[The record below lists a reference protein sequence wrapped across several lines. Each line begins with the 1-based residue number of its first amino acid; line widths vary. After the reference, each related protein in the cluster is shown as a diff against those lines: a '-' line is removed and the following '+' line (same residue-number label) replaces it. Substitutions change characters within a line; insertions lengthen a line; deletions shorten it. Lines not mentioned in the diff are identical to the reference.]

1 MSVAESS
8 PDTRT
13 AILEAATSLF
23 ARQGLDSTTIK
34 AIGQLAGVNPAL
46 LYYYFADKAALYDAV
61 LERLVSQFPAR
72 LSQVALT
79 EAAPRDALAAVIRM
93 QAEIFLAEPLL
104 PRLIARELA
113 DHEARHAAPVI
124 REHAHRLLHAL
135 TSLIRRG
142 QQDGEFRSDIVPE
155 LAAVSCLSQL
165 NWYCI
170 AGPAMD
176 LILDRVG
183 VSSDPVLVHRFADHV
198 VEFTLAGLESG
209 NVRGET

>member
-1 MSVAESS
+1 MTAPDLAV
-8 PDTRT
+8 DTRT
-13 AILEAATSLF
+13 AILDAAAILF

-34 AIGQLAGVNPAL
+34 DIGRAAGVNPAL
-46 LYYYFADKAALYDAV
+46 LYYYFADKAALYEAV
-61 LERLVSQFPAR
+61 LSRMMTRFPNLLTA
-72 LSQVALT
+72 VAET
-79 EAAPRDALAAVIRM
+79 EVPPREAVAAVIRM

-124 REHAHRLLHAL
+124 REHAQRLLGAL
-135 TSLIRRG
+135 TALIVRG
-142 QQDGEFRSDIVPE
+142 QEAGVFRANLTPP

-176 LILDRVG
+176 LILNRDNVAR
-183 VSSDPVLVHRFADHV
+183 DPASVRQFAEHV
-198 VEFTLAGLESG
+198 VEFTLAGLEHQ
-209 NVRGET
+209 

>member
-1 MSVAESS
+1 MTAPDLAV
-8 PDTRT
+8 DTRT
-13 AILEAATSLF
+13 AILDAAAILF

-34 AIGQLAGVNPAL
+34 EIGRAAGVNPAL
-46 LYYYFADKAALYDAV
+46 LYYYFADKAALYEAV
-61 LERLVSQFPAR
+61 LSRMMTRFPDRLTA
-72 LSQVALT
+72 VAET
-79 EAAPRDALAAVIRM
+79 EVPPREAVAAVIRM

-124 REHAHRLLHAL
+124 REHAQRLLGAL
-135 TSLIRRG
+135 TALIVRG
-142 QQDGEFRSDIVPE
+142 QEAGVFRANLTPP

-176 LILDRVG
+176 LILNRDNVAR
-183 VSSDPVLVHRFADHV
+183 DPASVRQFAEHV
-198 VEFTLAGLESG
+198 VEFTLAGLEQQ
-209 NVRGET
+209 

>member
-1 MSVAESS
+1 MSDAAL

-13 AILEAATSLF
+13 TILDAAATLF

-34 AIGQLAGVNPAL
+34 EIGRTAGVNPAL
-46 LYYYFADKAALYDAV
+46 LYYYFADKSALYDAV
-61 LERLVSQFPAR
+61 LERLMTRFPTRLADAAAQDVS
-72 LSQVALT
+72 
-79 EAAPRDALAAVIRM
+79 PRDAVAAVIRM

-124 REHAHRLLHAL
+124 RQHAQRLLGAL
-135 TSLIRRG
+135 TALIRRG
-142 QQDGEFRSDIVPE
+142 QASGAFRSNLTPE

-176 LILDRVG
+176 LILGRDNVAR
-183 VSSDPVLVHRFADHV
+183 DPELVRQFAEHV
-198 VEFTLAGLESG
+198 VGFTLAGLEQ
-209 NVRGET
+209 R

>member
-1 MSVAESS
+1 MTAPDLAV
-8 PDTRT
+8 DTRT
-13 AILEAATSLF
+13 AILDAAAILF

-34 AIGQLAGVNPAL
+34 EIGRAAGVNPAL
-46 LYYYFADKAALYDAV
+46 LYYYFADKAALYEAV
-61 LERLVSQFPAR
+61 LSRMMTRFPNRLTA
-72 LSQVALT
+72 VA
-79 EAAPRDALAAVIRM
+79 EAEIPPREAVAAVIRM

-124 REHAHRLLHAL
+124 REHAQRLLGAL
-135 TSLIRRG
+135 TALIVRG
-142 QQDGEFRSDIVPE
+142 QEAGVFRANLTPP

-176 LILDRVG
+176 LILNRDNVAR
-183 VSSDPVLVHRFADHV
+183 DPASVRQFAEHV
-198 VEFTLAGLESG
+198 VEFTLAGLEQQ
-209 NVRGET
+209 

>member
-1 MSVAESS
+1 MTAPDLAV
-8 PDTRT
+8 DTRT
-13 AILEAATSLF
+13 AILDAAAILF

-34 AIGQLAGVNPAL
+34 EIGRAAGVNPAL
-46 LYYYFADKAALYDAV
+46 LYYYFADKAALYEAV
-61 LERLVSQFPAR
+61 LSRMMTRFPNRLTA
-72 LSQVALT
+72 VA
-79 EAAPRDALAAVIRM
+79 EAEVPPREAVAAVIRM

-124 REHAHRLLHAL
+124 REHAQRLLGAL
-135 TSLIRRG
+135 TALIVRG
-142 QQDGEFRSDIVPE
+142 QEAGVFRANLTPP

-176 LILDRVG
+176 LILNRDNVAR
-183 VSSDPVLVHRFADHV
+183 DPASVRQFAEHV
-198 VEFTLAGLESG
+198 VEFTLAGLEQQ
-209 NVRGET
+209 